1 MNVTNVSMNLQNVGT
16 NIGLPQE
23 LILQDHLKYII
34 IALDDFSINVI
45 SLCMLYDVV
54 WIWNIFKKLW
64 STQKLKPKRIG
75 KYSTLG

>member
-1 MNVTNVSMNLQNVGT
+1 
-16 NIGLPQE
+16 
-23 LILQDHLKYII
+23 LKYII

>member
-16 NIGLPQE
+16 NIGVPQE

-45 SLCMLYDVV
+45 SLRMLYTVV
-54 WIWNIFKKLW
+54 WI
-64 STQKLKPKRIG
+64 
-75 KYSTLG
+75 

>member
-1 MNVTNVSMNLQNVGT
+1 MNVTNVSINLQIVGT

-34 IALDDFSINVI
+34 IALDDFSISVI
-45 SLCMLYDVV
+45 SLCMLYIVV
-54 WIWNIFKKLW
+54 WIWNIFKKLDL
-64 STQKLKPKRIG
+64 LKNWNPNRIG